1 MARSPVE
8 DFFQSGIGLVVI
20 ALFLLLA
27 VVVTPFFLV
36 GAAGYVGIRLY
47 LESPQR
53 LERLARDETML
64 MYNHAVSGSV
74 RLTDDE
80 VDAGLSH
87 LWPIDMPD
95 PLRIQ
100 LLEVGRTLFVDEG
113 LSPQVPP
120 PPALC
125 NTVEGARYRDALARM
140 GQARTDRVMVNAALA
155 QIGTGLS
162 VIARAAPPIDGDVL
176 VGITQFLHPLG
187 QAVEDV
193 IAPFFADSD
202 YHHFKNLKDR
212 LNANLERTH
221 RTSPIFPR
229 DYKGDDV
236 VDAYLVGTRLKS
248 LFALK
253 TPFRIPDEARFEHL
267 HMVAGSGHGKTQTIQ
282 YLISRDLPAI
292 ARGDKSVV
300 VIDSQGDLIRTILS
314 ARLLPPEKIV
324 LIDPEDIAFPVAL
337 NLFSVGQERLNKYNA
352 LDRERLTNSIIELY
366 DFVLGSLLSAGMTS
380 KQNVV
385 FRYVTRL
392 MFYIPDATIHTLREL
407 MEQGGSAKYKDQ
419 IATLEPTA
427 RRFFET
433 EFDSK
438 EFTATKAQVLRRLY
452 GVLENQTF
460 ERMFSHPQSKFDMF
474 TEMNAGKLILINTA
488 KSLLKEQGTEVFG
501 RFFIA
506 LIAQAAQE
514 RATLPDYDRLPC
526 MVYVDEAQDY
536 FDENIGIILSQA
548 RKYRVGMVLAHQY
561 LGQLTS
567 GLQEAFEANTSIK
580 LAGGVSARDAR
591 ALSGQMGADA
601 DMIARQPKGTFAT
614 FIRGLTD
621 RAVPMSFPFFA
632 LEKLP
637 RTSQTERDAIRDH
650 SRRAYAEPLYTPSK
664 PGKTTA
670 PDPELP
676 VAAPPKDQIDP
687 LSPSPEL

>member
-1 MARSPVE
+1 MAKSPVE
-8 DFFQSGIGLVVI
+8 EFFQSTLGLVVLI
-20 ALFLLLA
+20 LLLL
-27 VVVTPFFLV
+27 VSIVVTPLFLV
-36 GAAGYVGIRLY
+36 GAALYIGVRLY
-47 LESPQR
+47 LQSPAR
-53 LERLARDETML
+53 LERLAREETKL
-64 MYNHAVSGSV
+64 MYNHAVTGSV
-74 RLTDDE
+74 RLTDEE
-80 VDAGLSH
+80 VEAALSR
-87 LWPIDMPD
+87 LWPVDMPD
-95 PLRIQ
+95 PLRLQ
-100 LLEVGRTLFVDEG
+100 LLEAGRALFADEG
-113 LSPQVPP
+113 FRPEVPP

-140 GQARTDRVMVNAALA
+140 GQARTDRVMVEEALA
-155 QIGTGLS
+155 AISASLA
-162 VIARAAPPIDGDVL
+162 VIARAVPPIAGDVL
-176 VGITQFLHPLG
+176 VGVTQFLHPLG
-187 QAVEDV
+187 QAVESV
-193 IAPFFADSD
+193 IAPFYADND
-202 YHHFKNLKDR
+202 YHHFKVLKER
-212 LNANLERTH
+212 LDANLERTH
-221 RTSPIFPR
+221 RTNPIFPR

-236 VDAYLVGTRLKS
+236 VETYLAGTRLKS

-253 TPFRIPDEARFEHL
+253 TPFEIPDESRFEHV

-282 YLISRDLPAI
+282 YLISRDLDGV

-314 ARLLPPEKIV
+314 TDMLPPEKIV
-324 LIDPEDIAFPVAL
+324 LIDPEDIEYPVAL
-337 NLFSVGQERLNKYNA
+337 NLFSVGQERLDKYSA

-366 DFVLGSLLSAGMTS
+366 DFVLGSLLSAGMTA

-407 MEQGGSAKYKDQ
+407 MEPGGSAKYQRQ
-419 IATLEPTA
+419 IAALEPTA
-427 RRFFET
+427 KRFFET
-433 EFDSK
+433 EFDGK

-526 MVYVDEAQDY
+526 MVYIDEAQDY

-548 RKYRVGMVLAHQY
+548 RKYRVGMLLAHQY
-561 LGQLTS
+561 LGQLTT

-591 ALSGQMGADA
+591 ALAGQMGADS

-614 FIRGLTD
+614 YIRGLTA

-637 RTSQTERDAIRDH
+637 RASTELRHGIRDH
-650 SRRAYAEPLYTPSK
+650 SRQAYAEPLRAAKTEKPEAESELEMPS
-664 PGKTTA
+664 A
-670 PDPELP
+670 SAQEM
-676 VAAPPKDQIDP
+676 PPDP
-687 LSPSPEL
+687 LSPSSEL